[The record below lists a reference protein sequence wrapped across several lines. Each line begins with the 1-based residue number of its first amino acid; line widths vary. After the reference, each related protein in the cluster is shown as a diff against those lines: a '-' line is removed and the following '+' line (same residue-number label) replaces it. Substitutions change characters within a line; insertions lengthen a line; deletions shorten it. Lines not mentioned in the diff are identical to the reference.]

1 MNPMAK
7 TMNSRKNQTGAAL
20 YVSLIIL
27 ILMTLIGVVAM
38 QVAGLQERMSANY
51 QASNMALQN
60 AESDARTQ
68 ENELEDA
75 VADGLNPPTDIP
87 PMDCEAAFDP
97 EIYAVVDDPHVRR
110 LDMCFSWTALD
121 VPSDEA
127 ERTDQIY
134 QITVYSQDREAALF
148 PSSEAV
154 IDTVF
159 IP

>member
-1 MNPMAK
+1 MAK
-7 TMNSRKNQTGAAL
+7 KMNSRKNQTGAAL
-20 YVSLIIL
+20 YVSLIML

-38 QVAGLQERMSANY
+38 QIAGLQERMSANY
-51 QASNMALQN
+51 QASNMAFQN
-60 AESDARTQ
+60 AEAEARVQ
-68 ENELEDA
+68 ENDLEEDVEA
-75 VADGLNPPTDIP
+75 GLSPVTNIPPTD
-87 PMDCEAAFDP
+87 CEAVFDP
-97 EIYAVVDDPHVRR
+97 ETYDGNEPHVRR
-110 LDMCFSWTALD
+110 LDMCFSWGALD

-134 QITVYSQDREAALF
+134 QITAYSQDRDAALF

>member
-1 MNPMAK
+1 MAK
-7 TMNSRKNQTGAAL
+7 TMKSRKNQTGAAL
-20 YVSLIIL
+20 YVSLIML

-51 QASNMALQN
+51 QASNMAFQR
-60 AESDARTQ
+60 AEADARAQ
-68 ENELEDA
+68 ENELGDE
-75 VADGLNPPTDIP
+75 VADGLNPATDIP
-87 PMDCEAAFDP
+87 PLDCEAAFEP
-97 EIYAVVDDPHVRR
+97 ELHDDVDDPHVRR
-110 LDMCFSWTALD
+110 LDMCFAWGALD

-134 QITVYSQDREAALF
+134 QITAYSQDREAALF

>member
-1 MNPMAK
+1 
-7 TMNSRKNQTGAAL
+7 MNSRRNQNGAAL

-51 QASNMALQN
+51 QASNMAFQN
-60 AESDARTQ
+60 AEADARTQ
-68 ENELEDA
+68 ENDLEED
-75 VADGLNPPTDIP
+75 VANGLNPATNIP
-87 PMDCEAAFDP
+87 PRDCVASFDP
-97 EIYAVVDDPHVRR
+97 ETYAEDDPHVRR
-110 LDMCFSWTALD
+110 LDMCFSWGALD
-121 VPSDEA
+121 VPADEA

-134 QITVYSQDREAALF
+134 QITAYGQDRDTALLS
-148 PSSEAV
+148 SSEAV